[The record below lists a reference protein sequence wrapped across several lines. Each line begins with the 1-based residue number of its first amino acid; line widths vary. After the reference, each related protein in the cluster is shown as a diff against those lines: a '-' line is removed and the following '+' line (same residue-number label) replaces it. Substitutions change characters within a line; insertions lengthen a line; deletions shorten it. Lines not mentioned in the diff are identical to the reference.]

1 MATGAPPPPAVGLS
15 QHPDEAHSHS
25 DNFKYKSA
33 AFLIGVAGMSMLGGF
48 GMTLGMAKKKDPD
61 MFNKGIMGTREMR
74 EAGGALAMRALG
86 RATLYAVGGVSVLCF
101 GIWKLMGVKDLQEF
115 RIKAGNILPKIP
127 KNNPPQSRTEFE
139 GLNDLLQYIIDED
152 EKKKHTVTLKDSDLL
167 SDKD

>member
-101 GIWKLMGVKDLQEF
+101 GIWKLMGVKDVVVSINSLTDCMLVKDCYWGPMTHMT
-115 RIKAGNILPKIP
+115 I
-127 KNNPPQSRTEFE
+127 SR
-139 GLNDLLQYIIDED
+139 
-152 EKKKHTVTLKDSDLL
+152 
-167 SDKD
+167 